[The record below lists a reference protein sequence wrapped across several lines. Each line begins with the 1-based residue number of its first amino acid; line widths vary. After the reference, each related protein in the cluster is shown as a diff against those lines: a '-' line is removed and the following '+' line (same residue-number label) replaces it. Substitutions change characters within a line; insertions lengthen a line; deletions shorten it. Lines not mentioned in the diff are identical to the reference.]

1 MKMATP
7 NIQLTLSDLIQLG
20 SVTVVLVSIGYGLV
34 RGVGYLLERK
44 ARKLEEYFKSFDAVV
59 AQLSS
64 DSQSSQLAAA
74 VLLRRYFGTR
84 QMKKNAN
91 LRAETVNVISA
102 LLRVLPVGVFQKTL
116 GDSLAYATEL
126 SVADLQHVNLQ
137 DVYLGVKDER
147 KRICLHKADL
157 YMADLSYALLERIDG
172 QGAIFYRAVLFNARI
187 KNCNFSG
194 ANFREADLKGVRF
207 TNVVLEGADFTGA
220 TNVPIEIRK
229 VLVNGVVKCT
239 EKITTQLKAPRGK
252 VFSSMP
258 GCLGKREEAL
268 TKAYKSVLESEGYE
282 VIYYQKDDYPEF
294 GQFTK
299 IKESI
304 KTSSAM
310 IAFGFRQ
317 AKISAGTA
325 FPGTA
330 KESPI
335 KDKWSHTP
343 WNEVEVGMALMHGL
357 PVLLVKDEGIDS
369 GIFDSKLS
377 EAFVA
382 TILAD
387 YDSRKIDTNK
397 DFAKWL
403 SQIGKP
409 CELNDI
415 LFHQPRC
422 SYSEKTPGFVDIGV
436 GERVAVMQAGVAD
449 GRKAILYCHGNGEDI
464 HESTRAMADFIPPG
478 VFFAAVAYSG
488 YGRSD
493 GKQNEVGCY
502 KNAHRLYDWL
512 RTERGFAPE
521 DIIVVG
527 YSLGTGV
534 ALELASTCQVKAVL
548 LQAPYLSGRSL
559 IEYWYS
565 ELAQK
570 LLKDVNPFP
579 SNEYLEKV
587 TCPVAAIHGTGD
599 DVVPFVQ
606 GQALYDMARVKA
618 GFVAVQDAG
627 HGNLLA
633 TLGAPRYKEIVEGLF
648 ART

>member
-1 MKMATP
+1 MGVKP
-7 NIQLTLSDLIQLG
+7 G
-20 SVTVVLVSIGYGLV
+20 YKVTVW
-34 RGVGYLLERK
+34 
-44 ARKLEEYFKSFDAVV
+44 
-59 AQLSS
+59 
-64 DSQSSQLAAA
+64 
-74 VLLRRYFGTR
+74 
-84 QMKKNAN
+84 
-91 LRAETVNVISA
+91 
-102 LLRVLPVGVFQKTL
+102 
-116 GDSLAYATEL
+116 
-126 SVADLQHVNLQ
+126 
-137 DVYLGVKDER
+137 
-147 KRICLHKADL
+147 C
-157 YMADLSYALLERIDG
+157 
-172 QGAIFYRAVLFNARI
+172 
-187 KNCNFSG
+187 
-194 ANFREADLKGVRF
+194 
-207 TNVVLEGADFTGA
+207 
-220 TNVPIEIRK
+220 TNVPAWYITFWACCRIGA
-229 VLVNGVVKCT
+229 VLVTMNT
-239 EKITTQLKAPRGK
+239 AYKIHEAEYLLRQSDTHTLVMIDHALDSDYAGIINELCPEIKTSKPGQPLHCKALPFLRNVITYG
-252 VFSSMP
+252 FSMP

-304 KTSSAM
+304 KTASAM

-317 AKISAGTA
+317 AKITAGTA
-325 FPGTA
+325 FPGTV

-409 CELNDI
+409 CDLNGI

-422 SYSEKTPGFVDIGV
+422 SYSEKTPGYVDIGV
-436 GERVAVMQAGVAD
+436 GERVAVLQGGAAH

-464 HESTRAMADFIPPG
+464 HESTKAMADFIPPG
-478 VFFAAVAYSG
+478 VFFAAVAYAG
-488 YGRSD
+488 YGLSD
-493 GKQNEVGCY
+493 GEQSEVGCY

-521 DIIVVG
+521 DILVVG

-534 ALELASTCQVKAVL
+534 ALELASTCRVRAVL

-559 IEYWYS
+559 IEYWYP

-599 DVVPFVQ
+599 DVVPLVQ
-606 GQALYDMARVKA
+606 GQTLYDMVRVKA

-627 HGNLLA
+627 HGNVLA
-633 TLGAPRYKEIVEGLF
+633 TLGAPRYKEIIDGLF

>member
-1 MKMATP
+1 MATP
-7 NIQLTLSDLIQLG
+7 NIQLTFSDFIQLG
-20 SVTVVLVSIGYGLV
+20 SLTVIFVSIGYGLV
-34 RGVGYLLERK
+34 RGIGYFLERK

-64 DSQSSQLAAA
+64 SSQSSQLAAA
-74 VLLRRYFGTR
+74 VLLRRYFSMR

-147 KRICLHKADL
+147 KRILLRKADL

-172 QGAIFYRAVLFNARI
+172 REAIFYRTVLFNARI
-187 KNCNFSG
+187 KNCDFQK

-207 TNVVLEGADFTGA
+207 ANVLLQGADFTGA

-229 VLVNGVVKCT
+229 LLVNGVVECT
-239 EKITTQLKAPRGK
+239 EKITTQLNEPRGK
-252 VFSSMP
+252 VFFSMP

-304 KTSSAM
+304 KTASAM

-317 AKISAGTA
+317 AKITAGTA
-325 FPGTA
+325 FPGTV

-409 CELNDI
+409 CDLNGI

-422 SYSEKTPGFVDIGV
+422 SYSEKTPGYVDIGV
-436 GERVAVMQAGVAD
+436 GERVAVLQGGAAH

-464 HESTRAMADFIPPG
+464 HESTKAMADFIPPG
-478 VFFAAVAYSG
+478 VFFAAVAYAG
-488 YGRSD
+488 YGLSD
-493 GKQNEVGCY
+493 GEQSEVGCY

-521 DIIVVG
+521 DILVVG

-534 ALELASTCQVKAVL
+534 ALELASTCRVRAVL

-559 IEYWYS
+559 IEYWYP

-599 DVVPFVQ
+599 DVVPLVQ
-606 GQALYDMARVKA
+606 GQTLYDMVRVKA

-627 HGNLLA
+627 HGNVLA
-633 TLGAPRYKEIVEGLF
+633 TLGAPRYKEIIDGLF